1 LLQQLL
7 DLETKLGKVESGIP
21 KSRLQQLEVKD
32 FDPSTFPK
40 NEATK

>member
-7 DLETKLGKVESGIP
+7 DLEIKLGKVESGVP
-21 KSRLQQLEVKD
+21 KNRLEQFEVKD